1 MTDGAL
7 PVVAALAGL
16 AVLAAGL
23 TAGSGG
29 RRTEQVDDNAEPTL
43 PPASPV
49 SGTLFTPAEAR
60 AALGPMPGRLSWED
74 AWKVSDTSSGVPLDV
89 ARNMQAVGDDLAV
102 IDDAAGPVTVSSWY
116 RPGSTL
122 GSGSTLRPSRHAT
135 GQAVDF
141 RLGGG
146 VGGLAGAV
154 RASEA
159 LRRDGR
165 QWGRIIGYDGPRS
178 VPARPSGT
186 EGHIHLADADPDG
199 SRPSLVL
206 HAREGRQD
214 YTRV

>member
-1 MTDGAL
+1 MTDWAL
-7 PVVAALAGL
+7 PFVAALAGV
-16 AVLAAGL
+16 AVLAARL
-23 TAGSGG
+23 TGRSG
-29 RRTEQVDDNAEPTL
+29 RAQTKPPDNNGQPEL
-43 PPASPV
+43 PAASPV
-49 SGTLFTPAEAR
+49 SGVLFTPAEAR
-60 AALGPMPGRLSWED
+60 AALGPMPGRLTWER
-74 AWKVSDTSSGVPLDV
+74 AWEVSGTSSGVPLSV
-89 ARNMQAVGDDLAV
+89 ARNMQAVGDDLAA
-102 IDDAAGPVTVSSWY
+102 IDAAAGPVTVSSWY

-141 RLGGG
+141 RLAGR

-154 RASEA
+154 RAAEA

-178 VPARPSGT
+178 IPPRPSGT

-206 HAREGRQD
+206 HAREGTTG
-214 YTRV
+214 YVRV